1 MWKWLRNIV
10 LLAIVLA
17 GALKLGAWYAVGHD
31 AQRIVDALAP
41 YAEIKYDGLAAG
53 LDGSVTITGVSVAP
67 KGSHRIYRADSV
79 AFDSPGLFW
88 LLKHALLHEND
99 LPAQFGLGMTGLSL
113 PPEPWLDPLWLDPA
127 TFTLFTSAGCESRLG
142 SNDYR
147 RMELDPATPSR
158 QRFEYRYDANQH
170 TLTATLGLSA
180 PGFATLALEADLSR
194 FDPTKLMQPK
204 FWDTTHFDQLSATYT
219 DHGFMQRRDA
229 YCAKRVD
236 LGTEQFADRHIAAV
250 QTLLQKSRI
259 QPADEVMQMY
269 RSLAAHGG
277 SLRLLSLPN
286 SVFSLGAWDATSRE
300 DLLRQLNVT
309 ARYQN
314 KPPIMFR
321 LAFLSAP
328 ESTPPSSEESA
339 TAATPVPAALSGNP
353 AASAAPPNPAPAPT
367 NPAAA
372 AGITAAVPPPPAP
385 TAKEAAAGTKPIAA
399 PTLASATPPATNP
412 VPEKSS
418 APIAN
423 PKPEDFLDR
432 AEAKLFPPK
441 PVAPVVP
448 SPPKPVP
455 PVESTAS
462 TDAPTTSTQALIWK
476 PGIVE
481 ELPEATP
488 LQKDY
493 SVVEFSSLPQLAGR
507 HIRLITVGGKQIEGF
522 VASADDRR
530 LQLRIERG
538 GGHALIAISRDGIS
552 QIQLL
557 HW

>member
-17 GALKLGAWYAVGHD
+17 GALKLGAWYAVSHD
-31 AQRIVDALAP
+31 AQRVVDALAP
-41 YAEIKYDGLAAG
+41 YAEIKYDGLTAG
-53 LDGSVTITGVSVAP
+53 LDGSVSLGGVSVAP
-67 KGSHRIYRADSV
+67 KGAHRTYRADAVS
-79 AFDSPGLFW
+79 FDSPGLLW

-99 LPAQFGLGMTGLSL
+99 LPAQFGLTVTGLSL

-127 TFTLFTSAGCESRLG
+127 TYVLFASAGCESRLG
-142 SNDYR
+142 SGDYR

-158 QRFEYRYDANQH
+158 QRFEYRYDISQH
-170 TLTATLGLSA
+170 TLTATLDLSA

-194 FDPTKLMQPK
+194 FDPTRLMQPK

-219 DHGFMQRRDA
+219 DGGFMQRRDA
-229 YCAKRVD
+229 YCAKRED
-236 LGTEQFADRHIAAV
+236 LSAAQFADRHVAAV
-250 QTLLQKSRI
+250 QALLQKSRI

-269 RSLAAHGG
+269 HSLAAHGG

-286 SVFSLGAWDATSRE
+286 TVFSVSAWDTTSRE

-309 ARYQN
+309 ARYQD

-321 LAFLSAP
+321 LAFLPPTEAT
-328 ESTPPSSEESA
+328 TPSEASSV
-339 TAATPVPAALSGNP
+339 AATPVPAAPPGNP
-353 AASAAPPNPAPAPT
+353 AASAPPANPAPVS
-367 NPAAA
+367 AAA
-372 AGITAAVPPPPAP
+372 AAAPLPPPP
-385 TAKEAAAGTKPIAA
+385 TAREVAAGKKSVAAPALVSSTSPIAH
-399 PTLASATPPATNP
+399 P
-412 VPEKSS
+412 VPEKPA

-432 AEAKLFPPK
+432 AEAKLLPPK
-441 PVAPVVP
+441 TVAPAVP
-448 SPPKPVP
+448 SPPKSVTPIDA
-455 PVESTAS
+455 TAS
-462 TDAPTTSTQALIWK
+462 TGAPTTSTQALIWK

-481 ELPEATP
+481 ELPEAAP

-507 HIRLITVGGKQIEGF
+507 HIRLITIGGKQIEGF

-552 QIQLL
+552 QVQLL

>member
-17 GALKLGAWYAVGHD
+17 GALKLGAWYAVSHD
-31 AQRIVDALAP
+31 AQRVVDALAP
-41 YAEIKYDGLAAG
+41 YAEIKYDGLTAG
-53 LDGSVTITGVSVAP
+53 LDGSVTLGGVSVAP
-67 KGSHRIYRADSV
+67 KGAHRTYRADAVS
-79 AFDSPGLFW
+79 FDSPGLLW
-88 LLKHALLHEND
+88 LIKHALLHEND
-99 LPAQFGLGMTGLSL
+99 LPTQFGLTVTGLNL
-113 PPEPWLDPLWLDPA
+113 PPELWLNPLWLDPA
-127 TFTLFTSAGCESRLG
+127 TYTLFGSAGCESRLG
-142 SNDYR
+142 SGDYR

-158 QRFEYRYDANQH
+158 QRFEYRYDASQR

-194 FDPTKLMQPK
+194 FDPPRLMQPK

-219 DHGFMQRRDA
+219 DGGFMQRRNA
-229 YCAKRVD
+229 YCAKRED
-236 LGTEQFADRHIAAV
+236 LTAAQFADRHVAAV
-250 QTLLQKSRI
+250 QALLQKSRI
-259 QPADEVMQMY
+259 QPADEVVQMY

-286 SVFSLGAWDATSRE
+286 SVFSVSAWDTTSRE

-309 ARYQN
+309 ARYQD

-321 LAFLSAP
+321 LAFLPAP
-328 ESTPPSSEESA
+328 EPTTPSSEASA
-339 TAATPVPAALSGNP
+339 AAPAPATPPGNP
-353 AASAAPPNPAPAPT
+353 APSAPPPNPAPAPT
-367 NPAAA
+367 NPAPVSVA
-372 AGITAAVPPPPAP
+372 TAAVPPPLAPPPRKAASGAKPAAP
-385 TAKEAAAGTKPIAA
+385 
-399 PTLASATPPATNP
+399 PTLASSAPPTANP
-412 VPEKSS
+412 VPEKPA

-432 AEAKLFPPK
+432 AEAKLLPPK
-441 PVAPVVP
+441 AVAPAVP
-448 SPPKPVP
+448 SPPKSAP
-455 PVESTAS
+455 PIAATAS
-462 TDAPTTSTQALIWK
+462 TGAPTTSTQALIWK

-481 ELPEATP
+481 ELPEAAP
-488 LQKDY
+488 PQKDY

-522 VASADDRR
+522 VASADDRH

-538 GGHALIAISRDGIS
+538 GGHALIAVSRDGIS
-552 QIQLL
+552 QVQLL

>member
-10 LLAIVLA
+10 LLAIILA
-17 GALKLGAWYAVGHD
+17 GALKLAAWYAVGHD
-31 AQRIVDALAP
+31 AQRVVDALAP
-41 YAEIKYDGLAAG
+41 YAEIKYAGLAAG
-53 LDGSVTITGVSVAP
+53 LDGSVTITGMSVAP
-67 KGSHRIYRADSV
+67 KGGHRIYRADSV

-99 LPAQFGLGMTGLSL
+99 LPAQFGLGMTGLTL

-127 TFTLFTSAGCESRLG
+127 TFTVFASAGCESRLG
-142 SNDYR
+142 SSDYR
-147 RMELDPATPSR
+147 RMELDPTTPSR

-170 TLTATLGLSA
+170 TLAATLSLSA

-194 FDPTKLMQPK
+194 FDPAKLMQPK
-204 FWDTTHFDQLSATYT
+204 FLDTAHFDLLSATYT

-236 LGTEQFADRHIAAV
+236 LDTQQFSDRHIAAV
-250 QTLLQKSRI
+250 QALLLKARI
-259 QPADEVMQMY
+259 QPVDEVMQMY

-286 SVFSLGAWDATSRE
+286 AVFSVSAWDTTSRE

-309 ARYQN
+309 ARYQD

-321 LAFLSAP
+321 LAFLPAP
-328 ESTPPSSEESA
+328 ESAPPLPEESA
-339 TAATPVPAALSGNP
+339 TAALPVPPAAPGNP
-353 AASAAPPNPAPAPT
+353 ATPPPPNLAPAPT
-367 NPAAA
+367 NPPPSPVA
-372 AGITAAVPPPPAP
+372 TAAVAPPPAP
-385 TAKEAAAGTKPIAA
+385 AAKESAAGTKPVAAPSVAAIAA
-399 PTLASATPPATNP
+399 PAASP
-412 VPEKSS
+412 VPEKST

-432 AEAKLFPPK
+432 AEAKLLPPK
-441 PVAPVVP
+441 PVAPVDT
-448 SPPKPVP
+448 
-455 PVESTAS
+455 TAS
-462 TDAPTTSTQALIWK
+462 AGAPTTSTQALIWK

-522 VASADDRR
+522 VASADEHR

-538 GGHALIAISRDGIS
+538 GGHALIAINRDGIS
-552 QIQLL
+552 QVQLL

>member
-1 MWKWLRNIV
+1 
-10 LLAIVLA
+10 
-17 GALKLGAWYAVGHD
+17 
-31 AQRIVDALAP
+31 
-41 YAEIKYDGLAAG
+41 
-53 LDGSVTITGVSVAP
+53 
-67 KGSHRIYRADSV
+67 
-79 AFDSPGLFW
+79 
-88 LLKHALLHEND
+88 
-99 LPAQFGLGMTGLSL
+99 
-113 PPEPWLDPLWLDPA
+113 
-127 TFTLFTSAGCESRLG
+127 
-142 SNDYR
+142 
-147 RMELDPATPSR
+147 MELDPTAPSR
-158 QRFEYRYDANQH
+158 QRFEYRYDASQH
-170 TLTATLGLSA
+170 TLTATLGLST
-180 PGFATLALEADLSR
+180 PGFATLALEVDLSR
-194 FDPTKLMQPK
+194 FDPAKLMQPK

-236 LGTEQFADRHIAAV
+236 MGTAQFADRHIAAV
-250 QTLLQKSRI
+250 QALLQKSRI

-286 SVFSLGAWDATSRE
+286 TAFSVSAWDTTSRE

-309 ARYQN
+309 ARYQD

-321 LAFLSAP
+321 LAFLPPPEATTPSEASAV
-328 ESTPPSSEESA
+328 
-339 TAATPVPAALSGNP
+339 AATPVPAAVPGNP
-353 AASAAPPNPAPAPT
+353 AAPRPNPAT
-367 NPAAA
+367 AAA
-372 AGITAAVPPPPAP
+372 NPPPSPPVTAAVAPPPAP
-385 TAKEAAAGTKPIAA
+385 AAKESAAGTKPVAA
-399 PTLASATPPATNP
+399 PTVASSVAPATSP
-412 VPEKSS
+412 VPEKPA

-432 AEAKLFPPK
+432 AEAKLLPPK
-441 PVAPVVP
+441 AIAPAVP
-448 SPPKPVP
+448 SSPKSAPPIDA
-455 PVESTAS
+455 TAS
-462 TDAPTTSTQALIWK
+462 TSAPTTSTQALIWK

-481 ELPEATP
+481 ELPEAAP

-507 HIRLITVGGKQIEGF
+507 HIRLITIGGKQIEGF

-552 QIQLL
+552 QVQLL

>member
-31 AQRIVDALAP
+31 AQRVVVALAP

-53 LDGSVTITGVSVAP
+53 LDGSVTLSGVSVAP
-67 KGSHRIYRADSV
+67 KGAHRIYRADSV

-99 LPAQFGLGMTGLSL
+99 LPAQFGMTTTGLSL
-113 PPEPWLDPLWLDPA
+113 PPEPWLDPSWLDPA
-127 TFTLFTSAGCESRLG
+127 TFTLFASAGCESRLG
-142 SNDYR
+142 TGDYR
-147 RMELDPATPSR
+147 RMDLDPATPSR

-170 TLTATLGLSA
+170 TLAATLSLSA
-180 PGFATLALEADLSR
+180 PGFATLALEADMSR
-194 FDPTKLMQPK
+194 FDPARLMQPK
-204 FWDTTHFDQLSATYT
+204 FWDTTHFDQFSATYT

-236 LGTEQFADRHIAAV
+236 LATEQFSDRHVAAV
-250 QTLLQKSRI
+250 LALLQKSRI

-269 RSLAAHGG
+269 RNLAAHGG

-286 SVFSLGAWDATSRE
+286 AVFSLSAWDTTSRE

-309 ARYQN
+309 ARYLD
-314 KPPIMFR
+314 KPPMMFR
-321 LAFLSAP
+321 LAFLPTPDVTAP
-328 ESTPPSSEESA
+328 ASEESA
-339 TAATPVPAALSGNP
+339 TAATTVPAAVPGNP
-353 AASAAPPNPAPAPT
+353 AATAPTPNPATVPAS
-367 NPAAA
+367 
-372 AGITAAVPPPPAP
+372 PPPAP
-385 TAKEAAAGTKPIAA
+385 VATVAVAPPPAPVAKQVVAGTKPVAA
-399 PTLASATPPATNP
+399 PTPASTTPVASSP
-412 VPEKSS
+412 VPEKPA

-432 AEAKLFPPK
+432 AEAKLLPPK
-441 PVAPVVP
+441 PVAPAMP
-448 SPPKPVP
+448 SPPKTAP
-455 PVESTAS
+455 PVDVTAS
-462 TDAPTTSTQALIWK
+462 TGSPTTSTQALIWK

-507 HIRLITVGGKQIEGF
+507 HVRLITIGGKHIEGF

-552 QIQLL
+552 QVQLL

>member
-10 LLAIVLA
+10 LLAIILA

-31 AQRIVDALAP
+31 AQRVVDALAP

-67 KGSHRIYRADSV
+67 KGAHRIYRADSV

-88 LLKHALLHEND
+88 LLKHALLHETD
-99 LPAQFGLGMTGLSL
+99 MPAQFGLGMTGLSL

-127 TFTLFTSAGCESRLG
+127 TFTVFASAGCESRLG
-142 SNDYR
+142 SSDYR
-147 RMELDPATPSR
+147 RMELDPTTPSR

-170 TLTATLGLSA
+170 TLATTLSLSA
-180 PGFATLALEADLSR
+180 PAFATLALEADLSR
-194 FDPTKLMQPK
+194 FDPAKLMQPK

-236 LGTEQFADRHIAAV
+236 LGTQQFSDRHIAAV
-250 QTLLQKSRI
+250 QALLLKARI
-259 QPADEVMQMY
+259 QPVDEVMRMY
-269 RSLAAHGG
+269 RNLAAHGG

-286 SVFSLGAWDATSRE
+286 AVFSVSAWDTTSRE

-309 ARYQN
+309 ARYQD

-321 LAFLSAP
+321 LAFLPAAESAP
-328 ESTPPSSEESA
+328 PLPEESA
-339 TAATPVPAALSGNP
+339 TAALPVPPAAPGNP
-353 AASAAPPNPAPAPT
+353 AAPPPSPAPT
-367 NPAAA
+367 PTNP
-372 AGITAAVPPPPAP
+372 PPPPATIAVVAP
-385 TAKEAAAGTKPIAA
+385 SPAPAAKEPAAGTKPVAA
-399 PTLASATPPATNP
+399 PTVASIVAPAASP
-412 VPEKSS
+412 VPEKST

-432 AEAKLFPPK
+432 AEAKLLPPK
-441 PVAPVVP
+441 TVAPAAS

-455 PVESTAS
+455 TIDATAS
-462 TDAPTTSTQALIWK
+462 SAAPTTSTQALIWK

-481 ELPEATP
+481 ELPEATS

-507 HIRLITVGGKQIEGF
+507 HIRLITIGGKQIEGF
-522 VASADDRR
+522 VASADERR

-538 GGHALIAISRDGIS
+538 GGHALIAINRDGIS

>member
-31 AQRIVDALAP
+31 AQRVVDALAP
-41 YAEIKYDGLAAG
+41 YAEIKYEGLAAG

-67 KGSHRIYRADSV
+67 KGAHRVYRADSV

-127 TFTLFTSAGCESRLG
+127 TFTVFASAGCESRLG
-142 SNDYR
+142 SSDYR
-147 RMELDPATPSR
+147 RMELDPTVPSR
-158 QRFEYRYDANQH
+158 QRFEYRYDASQH
-170 TLTATLGLSA
+170 TLTATLSLSA

-194 FDPTKLMQPK
+194 FDPAKLMQPK

-236 LGTEQFADRHIAAV
+236 LGTEQFSDRHIAAV
-250 QTLLQKSRI
+250 QALLLKARI
-259 QPADEVMQMY
+259 QPVDEVMQMY

-286 SVFSLGAWDATSRE
+286 SVFSVSAWDTTSRE

-309 ARYQN
+309 ARYQD

-321 LAFLSAP
+321 LAFLPAAESAP
-328 ESTPPSSEESA
+328 PSPEASA
-339 TAATPVPAALSGNP
+339 VAATPVPTAVPGNP
-353 AASAAPPNPAPAPT
+353 AAPLPNPAPTPT
-367 NPAAA
+367 NPSPSPAV
-372 AGITAAVPPPPAP
+372 TATVAPPPAP
-385 TAKEAAAGTKPIAA
+385 AAKESAAGTKPVAA
-399 PTLASATPPATNP
+399 PPLASTTPAATNP
-412 VPEKSS
+412 VPEKPA

-432 AEAKLFPPK
+432 AEAKLLPPK

-448 SPPKPVP
+448 SSPKSAPPIDA
-455 PVESTAS
+455 TAS
-462 TDAPTTSTQALIWK
+462 TGAPTTSTQALIWK

-481 ELPEATP
+481 ELPEAAP

-507 HIRLITVGGKQIEGF
+507 HIRLITIGGKQIEGF

-552 QIQLL
+552 QVQLL